1 MFDQL
6 VDAAT
11 GSRAPAAV
19 GAWAQVEN
27 AACARRL
34 AAIAEELERLRSED
48 GSADREL
55 WCIDNWDAVAASVAA
70 AQNVSL
76 GVASHQLGVA
86 LELGDLPRV
95 AQVFAAGAIS
105 YRVVAAVIARTR
117 LIADDQARAK
127 VDCALAARIS
137 GWGPL
142 SAAKTETEI
151 DYWVDRYDPAALRR
165 SEDHARGRYVD
176 VHDPSDGS
184 GTARIE
190 ALLFAPDADAL
201 DQRLD
206 AMARAVCD
214 GDPRTLEQ
222 RRSDA
227 LGALGHGGDRLACGC
242 DDPRCDAAGVQPSA
256 IVVHVVADEESLTDD
271 TAVQLDGESAP
282 GPTAAELRQ
291 MTIRE
296 ALTAEPDP
304 GVAASAPAVII
315 GGAILPAPLLAAKLA
330 HTAKIVPITHP
341 GNAGPEPRYIPSAVL
356 ATFVR
361 CRDLTCRFPGCD
373 APADVCDV
381 DHTIAVS
388 GGADAGVQSEMSVP
402 KTPPAQN
409 ILGLARPPTPRRH
422 GGVDL
427 TARADLHHPPR
438 QSAVVPQPVPAH
450 RGGHRPRE
458 FRDTSGTT
466 ATTRGLMM
474 PRRKQTRAEQRAKD
488 IADQRRANE
497 PWAAERIAER
507 NKPPPF

>member
-1 MFDQL
+1 MFDEL

-19 GAWAQVEN
+19 GAWARVEN

-34 AAIAEELERLRSED
+34 AAIADELERLRAAD

-76 GVASHQLGVA
+76 GVASHQLCVA
-86 LELGDLPRV
+86 LELRDLPRV
-95 AQVFAAGAIS
+95 GEVFAAGAIS

-117 LIADDQARAK
+117 LIRDRDARAK
-127 VDCALAARIS
+127 VDSALAARIG

-176 VHDPSDGS
+176 VHAGTDGS
-184 GTARIE
+184 GTASIE

-242 DDPRCDAAGVQPSA
+242 EDPRCDAARG
-256 IVVHVVADEESLTDD
+256 
-271 TAVQLDGESAP
+271 
-282 GPTAAELRQ
+282 AAQHR
-291 MTIRE
+291 R
-296 ALTAEPDP
+296 
-304 GVAASAPAVII
+304 GS
-315 GGAILPAPLLAAKLA
+315 
-330 HTAKIVPITHP
+330 
-341 GNAGPEPRYIPSAVL
+341 
-356 ATFVR
+356 
-361 CRDLTCRFPGCD
+361 CRR
-373 APADVCDV
+373 
-381 DHTIAVS
+381 
-388 GGADAGVQSEMSVP
+388 
-402 KTPPAQN
+402 
-409 ILGLARPPTPRRH
+409 
-422 GGVDL
+422 
-427 TARADLHHPPR
+427 
-438 QSAVVPQPVPAH
+438 
-450 RGGHRPRE
+450 RGG
-458 FRDTSGTT
+458 
-466 ATTRGLMM
+466 
-474 PRRKQTRAEQRAKD
+474 
-488 IADQRRANE
+488 IAGR
-497 PWAAERIAER
+497 
-507 NKPPPF
+507 